1 VDTIAVVIN
10 MRATTTEAMGKRDS
24 RRDSADPSSV
34 DDTSVP
40 VTNATL
46 TVPVAQLVSQY
57 LEGRVDG
64 LPATG
69 VASFVL
75 GWTSALELVRRTD
88 VTLPDAPDNVREGIA
103 QLCAAIEQATQAVLA
118 DPDD

>member
-1 VDTIAVVIN
+1 
-10 MRATTTEAMGKRDS
+10 MTTQPQTEVKVLSKTMAEPGQPPGNGK
-24 RRDSADPSSV
+24 
-34 DDTSVP
+34 P
-40 VTNATL
+40 VTSPTL

-88 VTLPDAPDNVREGIA
+88 LTLPDAPDNVREGIA

-118 DPDD
+118 DDD